1 MFAINHTTYPD
12 FRPCRTI
19 VISLRVP
26 VTTYVP
32 VFIPSLQSIPPLSA
46 SNSGPPST
54 HTHTYHLSK
63 HLLELSLSCGLL
75 GVIVASEVVA
85 LDENIGDGPL
95 SRKLQKSILD
105 GIAVV
110 HLVQLNDLGIDSLVK
125 EQVLGL
131 AAKWAERL

>member
-1 MFAINHTTYPD
+1 MA
-12 FRPCRTI
+12 
-19 VISLRVP
+19 
-26 VTTYVP
+26 
-32 VFIPSLQSIPPLSA
+32 
-46 SNSGPPST
+46 
-54 HTHTYHLSK
+54 
-63 HLLELSLSCGLL
+63 
-75 GVIVASEVVA
+75 A
-85 LDENIGDGPL
+85 LDENIGNGPL